1 MEYLAILQIM
11 HKNQNNKKQ
20 VMNILLITNSTDK
33 SRIYICQ
40 QLQTAWDI
48 AVMNDKRKNKKDF
61 LKESNSF
68 KIIDS
73 KVKYNALD
81 ANFIPEV
88 IYIVPELNWSNDDV
102 NEGYDIAREL
112 ITLKYKSDFIQ
123 LAFLSVLE
131 RATLKDISDVRNK
144 SFVEA
149 FPHACLLDSN
159 PVIQFSYYSDIHYKL
174 IKHLAISDEGR
185 LQRISHEMNSVKTN
199 ISKETREVGFNRTDL
214 IAKLEELT
222 LFQQWTGI
230 KIADEIEKANNAT
243 DNEQLASI
251 SKTTENI
258 IDEINLKL
266 SSKSVSNEIKTR
278 DKTNYKVFIIEDD
291 KEYRKFFSETFSRFY
306 TEVYPDRNDSF
317 PVNKTTKDFT
327 ISEAEYI
334 IKTIGKSFNIFLL
347 DLLYKDDAGNW
358 LNFNGL
364 DLYRLVKSVNPYAVR
379 RIITSLPRGI
389 VAKLA
394 EVITS
399 DTEKPNIDQVYT
411 KKYGFDY
418 LKDTVIE
425 SIERI
430 DEECRSKAKS
440 KTVLS
445 PFPKTGIFD
454 WTGIPELLFS
464 LLLDEKDLYSK
475 HRNISESL
483 FSQFVNG
490 TLDKSTISW
499 NNGEL
504 PKPAMKKKVS
514 NPYFLGKLSSI
525 MTHRLIALNEALK
538 NDDFVVNYSDYA
550 EIIGNITN
558 ITQLDKGYFQTKLGF
573 NGTEIKDN
581 ENPVGFRIL
590 FSNLFP
596 EEISFITKTLA
607 YRDNIIDNSLL
618 KNINSDLNEFF
629 TRILE
634 DLITYE
640 SWDEL
645 KLDYDPYLSQKISI
659 DNGNPVSFDDLP
671 DFSLKQLL
679 NFLQALIDN
688 YDKEFIE
695 PIVQLVTDN
704 APGSNKIKCRPVEVL
719 IDNLYCK

>member
-1 MEYLAILQIM
+1 M
-11 HKNQNNKKQ
+11 KT
-20 VMNILLITNSTDK
+20 LLITTPFEK
-33 SRIYICQ
+33 SKSFICYLIQ
-40 QLQTAWDI
+40 KSWD
-48 AVMNDKRKNKKDF
+48 AKKKRDSRKNHKDF
-61 LKESNSF
+61 LHESEYF
-68 KIIDS
+68 KIIDC
-73 KVKYNALD
+73 KEKFNALD
-81 ANFIPEV
+81 FSFIPEV
-88 IYIVPELNWSNDDV
+88 IFIVPELNWSNDDV

-112 ITLKYKSDFIQ
+112 ITKKYKSDFIQ
-123 LAFLSVLE
+123 IVFLSVLE

-149 FPHACLLDSN
+149 FPHVCLLDSV
-159 PVIQFSYYSDIHYKL
+159 PGIQFSYYSDIHYKL

-199 ISKETREVGFNRTDL
+199 ILKETREVGFNRADL
-214 IAKLEELT
+214 ITKLEELS

-230 KIADEIEKANNAT
+230 KITDEIEKANNTIA
-243 DNEQLASI
+243 NEQLTSI
-251 SKTTENI
+251 SKTIENI
-258 IDEINLKL
+258 IDEIDLRL
-266 SSKSVSNEIKTR
+266 SFKGVSNEIKVR
-278 DKTNYKVFIIEDD
+278 DKSNYKVFIIEDD
-291 KEYRKFFSETFSRFY
+291 KEYRKFFSEAFSRFY
-306 TEVYPDRNDSF
+306 TEVYPDKNDSY
-317 PVNKTTKDFT
+317 PVNKTTKYFN
-327 ISEAEYI
+327 ISEAEHI
-334 IKTIGKSFNIFLL
+334 IKTIGKRFNIFLL

-389 VAKLA
+389 VAKLV

-418 LKDTVIE
+418 LNDTVIE

-430 DEECRSKAKS
+430 NEECRSKAKS

-454 WTGIPELLFS
+454 WTGILELMFS
-464 LLLDEKDLYSK
+464 LLYDKKDQYYK
-475 HRNISESL
+475 HRNISDGL
-483 FSQFVNG
+483 FNQYLKG
-490 TLDKSTISW
+490 TLNKSTISW
-499 NNGEL
+499 NKGEL
-504 PKPAMKKKVS
+504 PKPAMKKKITDS
-514 NPYFLGKLSSI
+514 YFLGKLSSI
-525 MTHRLIALNEALK
+525 MTHRLIVLNEALR
-538 NDDFVVNYSDYA
+538 NDDFVVHYNDYL
-550 EIIGNITN
+550 EVIENITN

-573 NGTEIKDN
+573 NGTELKEN

-607 YRDNIIDNSLL
+607 SRDNIFDKNLL
-618 KNINSDLNEFF
+618 KNINSDLNIFF

-634 DLITYE
+634 DLNTYE

-659 DNGNPVSFDDLP
+659 DNGNPVSIDDLP

-704 APGSNKIKCRPVEVL
+704 APGINKIKYRPVEIL
-719 IDNLYCK
+719 IDNLYRK

>member
-1 MEYLAILQIM
+1 M
-11 HKNQNNKKQ
+11 K
-20 VMNILLITNSTDK
+20 NILLITNPIEQSK
-33 SRIYICQ
+33 NVICQ
-40 QLQTAWDI
+40 LLQKSWDSEFK
-48 AVMNDKRKNKKDF
+48 ADKRIGEKNF
-61 LKESNSF
+61 LQESNYF

-73 KVKYNALD
+73 KEKYNALD
-81 ANFIPEV
+81 LSFIPE
-88 IYIVPELNWSNDDV
+88 IIFIVPELNWSNDDV

-112 ITLKYKSDFIQ
+112 ITKKYKSDFIQ
-123 LAFLSVLE
+123 IVFLSVLE

-149 FPHACLLDSN
+149 FPHACLLDSK
-159 PVIQFSYYSDIHYKL
+159 PSIQFSYYSDIHYKL

-185 LQRISHEMNSVKTN
+185 LQRISHELNSVKTN
-199 ISKETREVGFNRTDL
+199 ISKETWEVGYNRTDL
-214 IAKLEELT
+214 ITKLEELS
-222 LFQQWTGI
+222 LYQQWAGI
-230 KIADEIEKANNAT
+230 KITDEIEKANNAT
-243 DNEQLASI
+243 ANEQLASI

-258 IDEINLKL
+258 IDEINLRL
-266 SSKSVSNEIKTR
+266 SSKDVSGEIKTR

-291 KEYRKFFSETFSRFY
+291 KKYRKFFSETFSRFY
-306 TEVYPDRNDSF
+306 TEVYPDKDDSF
-317 PVNKTTKDFT
+317 PANKTTKDFA
-327 ISEAEYI
+327 ISEAEVI

-389 VAKLA
+389 VAKLV

-418 LKDTVIE
+418 LKDTIIE
-425 SIERI
+425 SIEKI
-430 DEECRSKAKS
+430 NEECRSKAKS

-445 PFPKTGIFD
+445 PFPKTGIYV
-454 WTGIPELLFS
+454 WSGVPELMFS
-464 LLLDEKDLYSK
+464 LLHDKKDQYSK
-475 HRNISESL
+475 HRNISEGL
-483 FSQFVNG
+483 FNHYLKG
-490 TLDKSTISW
+490 TLDKSTIGW

-514 NPYFLGKLSSI
+514 DPYFLGKLSSI

-538 NDDFVVNYSDYA
+538 NDDFVVHYADYL
-550 EIIGNITN
+550 EVIENITN

-573 NGTEIKDN
+573 NGTEIKEN
-581 ENPVGFRIL
+581 ENSVGFRIL

-596 EEISFITKTLA
+596 EEISFITKNLA
-607 YRDNIIDNSLL
+607 SRDDIIDNSLL
-618 KNINSDLNEFF
+618 KDVNSDLNEFF
-629 TRILE
+629 IRILG
-634 DLITYE
+634 DLTTYE

-645 KLDYDPYLSQKISI
+645 KLDYDPYLPQKINI
-659 DNGNPVSFDDLP
+659 DNGNPVSTNDLP

-679 NFLQALIDN
+679 NFLQALLDN

-704 APGSNKIKCRPVEVL
+704 APGSNKIKYRPVEIL
-719 IDNLYCK
+719 IDNLYSK

>member
-1 MEYLAILQIM
+1 
-11 HKNQNNKKQ
+11 
-20 VMNILLITNSTDK
+20 MNILLISNSIVISEK
-33 SRIYICQ
+33 YICQ
-40 QLQTAWDI
+40 QLQIAWD
-48 AVMNDKRKNKKDF
+48 AERKKDNRK
-61 LKESNSF
+61 KEKDLLTESDYF
-68 KIIDS
+68 KIIDNQ
-73 KVKYNALD
+73 VKYNAFD
-81 ANFIPEV
+81 FCFIPEV
-88 IYIVPELNWSNDDV
+88 IFIVPELNWSNDDV

-112 ITLKYKSDFIQ
+112 ITKKYKSDFIQ
-123 LAFLSVLE
+123 LVFLSVLE
-131 RATLKDISDVRNK
+131 RTSLKEISDVRNK

-149 FPHACLLDSN
+149 FPHVCLLDSN
-159 PVIQFSYYSDIHYKL
+159 PGIQFSYYSDIHYKL

-214 IAKLEELT
+214 ITKLEELS
-222 LFQQWTGI
+222 LFQQWTSKEI
-230 KIADEIEKANNAT
+230 TDEIDNAHNAT
-243 DNEQLASI
+243 ANEQLVSI
-251 SKTTENI
+251 CKTTENI

-266 SSKSVSNEIKTR
+266 SSKGVSNEIKTR
-278 DKTNYKVFIIEDD
+278 YKTNYKVFIIEDD

-306 TEVYPDRNDSF
+306 TEVYPDKNDRF

-327 ISEAEYI
+327 ISEATDI

-347 DLLYKDDAGNW
+347 DLLYKDVAGNW

-411 KKYGFDY
+411 KKYGFDF

-425 SIERI
+425 SIESI
-430 DEECRSKAKS
+430 NEECRSKAKS

-445 PFPKTGIFD
+445 PFPKTGIFR
-454 WTGIPELLFS
+454 WTGIPELTFS
-464 LLLDEKDLYSK
+464 LLLDKKDQYSK
-475 HRNISESL
+475 HRKIAEGL
-483 FSQFVNG
+483 FSQFVKG

-499 NNGEL
+499 DNGEL
-504 PKPAMKKKVS
+504 PKPDMKKKITDS
-514 NPYFLGKLSSI
+514 YFLEKLSII
-525 MTHRLIALNEALK
+525 MTHRLIALSEAVK
-538 NDDFVVNYSDYA
+538 NNNYTVFYDDHISIIKKIKYSK
-550 EIIGNITN
+550 EEP
-558 ITQLDKGYFQTKLGF
+558 QLNKGYFQTKLGF
-573 NGTEIKDN
+573 NGSEMIEN

-596 EEISFITKTLA
+596 EEIGFITKTLA
-607 YRDNIIDNSLL
+607 SRDDIIDNSLL
-618 KNINSDLNEFF
+618 KNINSDLKEFF
-629 TRILE
+629 IRILG
-634 DLITYE
+634 DLATYE

-645 KLDYDPYLSQKISI
+645 QLDYDPYLPQKNNV
-659 DNGNPVSFDDLP
+659 DNGNPVSTDDLP
-671 DFSLKQLL
+671 DFTLKQLL

-695 PIVQLVTDN
+695 PIVELVLEN
-704 APGSNKIKCRPVEVL
+704 APDRITYRPLKVL
-719 IDNLYCK
+719 IDNLFSK

>member
-1 MEYLAILQIM
+1 
-11 HKNQNNKKQ
+11 
-20 VMNILLITNSTDK
+20 MNTFLVTNSIEK
-33 SRIYICQ
+33 SKKFICQ
-40 QLQTAWDI
+40 QLQAAWDTEKI
-48 AVMNDKRKNKKDF
+48 KDNRKKAKDF
-61 LKESNSF
+61 LTESDYF

-73 KVKYNALD
+73 KEKYNVFD
-81 ANFIPEV
+81 MKFIPE
-88 IYIVPELNWSNDDV
+88 IIFIVPELNWSNDDV
-102 NEGYDIAREL
+102 NEGYDIARDL
-112 ITLKYKSDFIQ
+112 ITKKYKSDFIQ
-123 LAFLSVLE
+123 LVFLSVLE
-131 RATLKDISDVRNK
+131 RTTLKEISDVRNK
-144 SFVEA
+144 SFAEA
-149 FPHACLLDSN
+149 FPHVCLLDSE
-159 PVIQFSYYSDIHYKL
+159 PGIQFFYYSDIHYKL

-199 ISKETREVGFNRTDL
+199 ILKETREVGYNRTDL
-214 IAKLEELT
+214 TSKLEELS

-230 KIADEIEKANNAT
+230 KITDEIEKANNAT
-243 DNEQLASI
+243 ANVQLALI

-258 IDEINLKL
+258 IDEIDLRL
-266 SSKSVSNEIKTR
+266 SSKGVSDEIKTR

-291 KEYRKFFSETFSRFY
+291 KEYRKFFRETFSRFY
-306 TEVYPDRNDSF
+306 TEVYPDKNDSF
-317 PVNKTTKDFT
+317 PFNKTTKDFT
-327 ISEAEYI
+327 ISEAEDI

-418 LKDTVIE
+418 LKDTIIE
-425 SIERI
+425 SIEKI
-430 DEECRSKAKS
+430 NEECRSKSKS

-445 PFPKTGIFD
+445 PFPKTGIYV
-454 WTGIPELLFS
+454 WSGVPELMFS
-464 LLLDEKDLYSK
+464 LLHDKKDQYYK
-475 HRNISESL
+475 HRNISDGIFNHYL
-483 FSQFVNG
+483 KG
-490 TLDKSTISW
+490 TLVKSTIGW

-504 PKPAMKKKVS
+504 PKPAMKKKVTDS
-514 NPYFLGKLSSI
+514 YFLGKLSSI

-538 NDDFVVNYSDYA
+538 NDDFVVHYTDYL
-550 EIIGNITN
+550 EVIENLTN

-573 NGTEIKDN
+573 NGTEIKKN

-607 YRDNIIDNSLL
+607 SKDDIIDNSLL
-618 KNINSDLNEFF
+618 KNVNSDLNEFF
-629 TRILE
+629 IRILE
-634 DLITYE
+634 DLTTYE
-640 SWDEL
+640 SWEEL
-645 KLDYDPYLSQKISI
+645 KLDYDPYLPQKNNI
-659 DNGNPVSFDDLP
+659 DNGNPVSTDDLP

-679 NFLQALIDN
+679 DFLQALVAN

-695 PIVQLVTDN
+695 PMVQLVTDY
-704 APGSNKIKCRPVEVL
+704 APGSNKIKYRPVEIL
-719 IDNLYCK
+719 IDNLYSK

>member
-1 MEYLAILQIM
+1 
-11 HKNQNNKKQ
+11 
-20 VMNILLITNSTDK
+20 MNTLLITNSIEK
-33 SRIYICQ
+33 SKKYICQ
-40 QLQTAWDI
+40 QLQTSWD
-48 AVMNDKRKNKKDF
+48 AEREKDNRKKEKDF
-61 LKESNSF
+61 LNESDNF
-68 KIIDS
+68 KIIASKEKYDS
-73 KVKYNALD
+73 FDV
-81 ANFIPEV
+81 NFIPEV
-88 IYIVPELNWSNDDV
+88 IFIVPELNWSNDDV
-102 NEGYDIAREL
+102 NEGYDVAREL
-112 ITLKYKSDFIQ
+112 ITKKYKSDFIQ
-123 LAFLSVLE
+123 LVFLSVLE
-131 RATLKDISDVRNK
+131 RTTLKEISDVRNK

-159 PVIQFSYYSDIHYKL
+159 PGIQFSYYSDIHYKL

-199 ISKETREVGFNRTDL
+199 ISKETREVGFNRKDL

-243 DNEQLASI
+243 ANVQLASI
-251 SKTTENI
+251 SKTTGNI
-258 IDEINLKL
+258 IDEIDLRL
-266 SSKSVSNEIKTR
+266 SSKGVSEEIKTR

-306 TEVYPDRNDSF
+306 TEVYPDKNDRF

-327 ISEAEYI
+327 ISEAEDI
-334 IKTIGKSFNIFLL
+334 IKTIGKSFNLFLL
-347 DLLYKDDAGNW
+347 DLLYKDEAENW

-389 VAKLA
+389 VAKLV

-418 LKDTVIE
+418 LKDTIIE
-425 SIERI
+425 SIEKI
-430 DEECRSKAKS
+430 NEECRSKTKS

-445 PFPKTGIFD
+445 PFPKTGIYV
-454 WTGIPELLFS
+454 WSGVPELMFS
-464 LLLDEKDLYSK
+464 LLHDKKDQYSK
-475 HRNISESL
+475 HRNISDGIFNHYL
-483 FSQFVNG
+483 KG
-490 TLDKSTISW
+490 TLDKSTIGW
-499 NNGEL
+499 HNGEL
-504 PKPAMKKKVS
+504 PKPAMKQKITDS
-514 NPYFLGKLSSI
+514 YFLGKLSSI

-538 NDDFVVNYSDYA
+538 NDDFVVNYTDYL
-550 EIIGNITN
+550 EVIENITN

-573 NGTEIKDN
+573 NGTEIKEN
-581 ENPVGFRIL
+581 ENSVGFRIL

-596 EEISFITKTLA
+596 EEISFVTKTLA
-607 YRDNIIDNSLL
+607 SRDDIIDNSLL
-618 KNINSDLNEFF
+618 KDVNSNLNEFF
-629 TRILE
+629 IRILE
-634 DLITYE
+634 NLTTYE

-645 KLDYDPYLSQKISI
+645 KLDYDPYLSQKASI
-659 DNGNPVSFDDLP
+659 DNGNPVSIDELP
-671 DFSLKQLL
+671 YFTLKQLHD
-679 NFLQALIDN
+679 FLQALLDN

-704 APGSNKIKCRPVEVL
+704 APSSNKIKYRPVEIL
-719 IDNLYCK
+719 IDNLYDK

>member
-1 MEYLAILQIM
+1 
-11 HKNQNNKKQ
+11 
-20 VMNILLITNSTDK
+20 MNTLLITNSIEK
-33 SRIYICQ
+33 SKKFICQ
-40 QLQTAWDI
+40 QIQAAWDTEKI
-48 AVMNDKRKNKKDF
+48 KDNRKKAKDF
-61 LKESNSF
+61 LTESDYF

-73 KVKYNALD
+73 KEKYNALYMS
-81 ANFIPEV
+81 FIPEV
-88 IYIVPELNWSNDDV
+88 IFIVPELNWSNDDV

-112 ITLKYKSDFIQ
+112 ITKKYKSDFIQ
-123 LAFLSVLE
+123 LVFLSVLE
-131 RATLKDISDVRNK
+131 RTTLKEISDVRNK
-144 SFVEA
+144 SFIEA
-149 FPHACLLDSN
+149 FPHVCLLDSK
-159 PVIQFSYYSDIHYKL
+159 PGIQFSYYSDIHYKL

-214 IAKLEELT
+214 ISKLEELT

-230 KIADEIEKANNAT
+230 RITDEIEKANNAT
-243 DNEQLASI
+243 SNVELASI
-251 SKTTENI
+251 SRTTENI
-258 IDEINLKL
+258 IDEIDLRL
-266 SSKSVSNEIKTR
+266 SSKGVSDEIKTR

-306 TEVYPDRNDSF
+306 TEVYPDKNDSF

-327 ISEAEYI
+327 ISEAEEI
-334 IKTIGKSFNIFLL
+334 IKAIGKSYNIFLL

-399 DTEKPNIDQVYT
+399 DSEKPNIDQVYT

-418 LKDTVIE
+418 LKDTIIE
-425 SIERI
+425 SIESI
-430 DEECRSKAKS
+430 NEECRSKAKS

-445 PFPKTGIFD
+445 PFPKTGIYV
-454 WTGIPELLFS
+454 WSGVPELMFS
-464 LLLDEKDLYSK
+464 LLHDKKDQYSK
-475 HRNISESL
+475 HRNISEGL
-483 FSQFVNG
+483 FKHYLKG
-490 TLDKSTISW
+490 TLDKSTIGW

-504 PKPAMKKKVS
+504 PKPAMKKKVTD
-514 NPYFLGKLSSI
+514 PYFLGKLSSI
-525 MTHRLIALNEALK
+525 MTHRLIALNEVLK
-538 NDDFVVNYSDYA
+538 NNDFVVHYTDYL
-550 EIIGNITN
+550 EVIENLTN

-573 NGTEIKDN
+573 NGTEIKKN

-607 YRDNIIDNSLL
+607 SKDDIIDNSLL
-618 KNINSDLNEFF
+618 KNVNSDLNEFF
-629 TRILE
+629 IRILE
-634 DLITYE
+634 DLTTYE
-640 SWDEL
+640 SWEEL
-645 KLDYDPYLSQKISI
+645 KLDYDPYISQKINI
-659 DNGNPVSFDDLP
+659 DNGNPVSFDDFP
-671 DFSLKQLL
+671 DFTLKQLL
-679 NFLQALIDN
+679 DFLQALVDN

-704 APGSNKIKCRPVEVL
+704 APGSNKIKYRPVEIL
-719 IDNLYCK
+719 IDNLYSK